1 MSETIVLELP
11 EEILL
16 KALRQLTPDRR
27 RWLFNQIGVNND
39 VSPHG
44 ISATELDDWTGLI
57 AVGGDA
63 LAESEQLYD
72 D

>member
-1 MSETIVLELP
+1 MSEIIVLELP

-16 KALRQLTPDRR
+16 KALRQLSPDRR
-27 RWLFNQIGVNND
+27 RWLFNQIDVHTTTPRGV
-39 VSPHG
+39 
-44 ISATELDDWTGLI
+44 SALELDAWTGLI

-63 LAESEQLYD
+63 LTESEQLYD

>member
-1 MSETIVLELP
+1 MSETILLELP

-16 KALRQLTPDRR
+16 KALRQLSPDRR
-27 RWLFNQIGVNND
+27 RWLLSQIDENKIVLHGV
-39 VSPHG
+39 
-44 ISATELDDWTGLI
+44 SAIDLDDWTGLI

-63 LAESEQLYD
+63 LTESEQLYD